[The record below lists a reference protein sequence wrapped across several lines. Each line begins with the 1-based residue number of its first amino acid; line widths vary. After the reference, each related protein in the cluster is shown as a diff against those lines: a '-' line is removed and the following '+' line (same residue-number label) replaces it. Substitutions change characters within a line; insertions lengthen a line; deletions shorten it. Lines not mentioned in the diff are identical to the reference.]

1 MLCPLLSPCG
11 SKPALLFSAIAAL
24 FHTSLAQDECVTQC
38 SANPHALDYPNFI
51 SGNLNGTTL
60 IVPIPL
66 TTARDVIPSEYGI
79 MEHAYRALL
88 PTFPEGMYPMMAV
101 GVHDHDLQ
109 FPAYGMHPADFS
121 RAALEFPFLD
131 ILGDNYSSFR
141 WAATM
146 LITAG
151 NEVAITGSEGF
162 GIRVYP
168 GVFDPPCNAYARAD
182 GGASPDG
189 ATYFHAASD
198 NVTLDRFVD
207 LEMAPA
213 MNDDPYGLEFLK
225 NITNQPVFANPSI
238 CDNYRRLF
246 NTSLTLPPNEP
257 VAVRGSVRALIEPFE
272 VAQSWEDVLGWQL
285 STGFLEPPV
294 GNTCESLK
302 GPKLEA
308 LTKEEQRQFFALHN
322 NFPGKY
328 PFAGIVKTNALPCGP
343 GASIGGV
350 YPTICRINHSCLPN
364 CHNNWNE
371 DLELETIHAIKDIRP
386 GEEITID
393 YTEGGPSDTR
403 RIKLKQSFGFDCDC
417 VVCSLP
423 PAELKTSDDRRRRI
437 QALDKAIGD
446 PYRMMSDPAAS
457 LADCY
462 ALLRALE
469 EEYPHTTSASDAR
482 LYYDAF
488 QIAVAH
494 GDRARGKVFAER
506 AYKVRVVV
514 EGEDSPATKKM
525 KALSLNPSSHSSFGA
540 YSMKWKGSKKFNPE
554 ELNDA
559 EFEKW
564 LWRQNK

>member
-1 MLCPLLSPCG
+1 MLCSLIPARG
-11 SKPALLFSAIAAL
+11 SKPALLFSAITAL
-24 FHTSLAQDECVTQC
+24 FHTSLAQDGCVTHS

-66 TTARDVIPSEYGI
+66 TTARDVIPSQYGI

-109 FPAYGMHPADFS
+109 FPAYGMHLADFS

-162 GIRVYP
+162 GITVYP
-168 GVFDPPCNAYARAD
+168 GVFDPPCNAYGHAD
-182 GGASPDG
+182 GGASSDG
-189 ATYFHAASD
+189 ATYFHAASHE
-198 NVTLDRFVD
+198 VALDRFVD

-213 MNDDPYGLEFLK
+213 ADGDPYGLEFLK

-238 CDNYRRLF
+238 CDNYQRLF

-257 VAVRGSVRALIEPFE
+257 VPVRGSVRALIEPFQ
-272 VAQSWEDVLGWQL
+272 VAQSWEDVFGWQL

-294 GNTCESLK
+294 GDSCESLK
-302 GPKLEA
+302 GY
-308 LTKEEQRQFFALHN
+308 N
-322 NFPGKY
+322 
-328 PFAGIVKTNALPCGP
+328 
-343 GASIGGV
+343 GV
-350 YPTICRINHSCLPN
+350 CCY
-364 CHNNWNE
+364 NNWNE
-371 DLELETIHAIKDIRP
+371 DLELETIHAIKDIGA

-393 YTEGGPSDTR
+393 YSDGGPFDTR
-403 RIKLKQSFGFDCDC
+403 RINLQQSFGFDCDC

-423 PAELKTSDDRRRRI
+423 PAELKASDDRRRRI
-437 QALDKAIGD
+437 QALDEAIGNS
-446 PYRMMSDPAAS
+446 YRMMSDPVAS
-457 LADCY
+457 LADCC

-469 EEYPHTTSASDAR
+469 EEYP
-482 LYYDAF
+482 
-488 QIAVAH
+488 IP
-494 GDRARGKVFAER
+494 RARKVFAER
-506 AYKVRVVV
+506 AYKARVVMKGGDRP
-514 EGEDSPATKKM
+514 ETKKV
-525 KALSLNPSSHSSFGA
+525 KALSLNPSSHPSFGT
-540 YSMKWKGSKKFNPE
+540 YSTKWKGPKKLNPE

-559 EFEKW
+559 ELEKW
-564 LWRQNK
+564 LWRQNR

>member
-1 MLCPLLSPCG
+1 MLCSLIPARG
-11 SKPALLFSAIAAL
+11 SKPALLFSAITAL
-24 FHTSLAQDECVTQC
+24 FHTSLAQDGCVTHS

-66 TTARDVIPSEYGI
+66 TTARDVIPSQYGI

-109 FPAYGMHPADFS
+109 FPAYGMHLADFS

-162 GIRVYP
+162 GITVYP
-168 GVFDPPCNAYARAD
+168 GVFDPPCNAYGHAD
-182 GGASPDG
+182 GGASSDG
-189 ATYFHAASD
+189 ATYFHAASHE
-198 NVTLDRFVD
+198 VALDRFVD

-213 MNDDPYGLEFLK
+213 ADGDPYGLEFLK

-238 CDNYRRLF
+238 CDNYQRLF

-257 VAVRGSVRALIEPFE
+257 VPVRGSVRALIEPFQ
-272 VAQSWEDVLGWQL
+272 VAQSWEDVFGWQL

-294 GNTCESLK
+294 GDSCESLK
-302 GPKLEA
+302 GYNGAAAVLRPPQQLPREC
-308 LTKEEQRQFFALHN
+308 
-322 NFPGKY
+322 
-328 PFAGIVKTNALPCGP
+328 PFAGIVKTNALSCGS
-343 GASIGGV
+343 GAIAGGV
-350 YPTICRINHSCLPN
+350 YPTICRINHSCRPS
-364 CHNNWNE
+364 CYNNWNE
-371 DLELETIHAIKDIRP
+371 DLELETIHAIKDIGA

-393 YTEGGPSDTR
+393 YSDGGPFDTR
-403 RIKLKQSFGFDCDC
+403 RINLQQSFGFDCDC

-423 PAELKTSDDRRRRI
+423 PAELKASDDRRRRI
-437 QALDKAIGD
+437 QALDEAIGNS
-446 PYRMMSDPAAS
+446 YRMMSDPVAS
-457 LADCY
+457 LADCC

-469 EEYPHTTSASDAR
+469 EEYP
-482 LYYDAF
+482 
-488 QIAVAH
+488 IP
-494 GDRARGKVFAER
+494 RARKVFAER
-506 AYKVRVVV
+506 AYKARVVMKGGDRP
-514 EGEDSPATKKM
+514 ETKKV
-525 KALSLNPSSHSSFGA
+525 KALSLNPSSHPSFGT
-540 YSMKWKGSKKFNPE
+540 YSTKWKGPKKLNPE

-559 EFEKW
+559 ELEKW
-564 LWRQNK
+564 LWRQNR